1 MKDLVNLPLDEL
13 KRAPGIKKVTKLP
26 LESFRFYYENLE
38 RPLVQD
44 FLIEQH
50 WVRANQHHLG
60 GGRGGEHNTII
71 ILVQGFAGM
80 CCVKTSQEHEII
92 IPMV

>member
-1 MKDLVNLPLDEL
+1 MKDLVNLPSDEL

-26 LESFRFYYENLE
+26 LDSFRFCYENLE
-38 RPLVQD
+38 PLLD
-44 FLIEQH
+44 FLIEQQSACKPAPF
-50 WVRANQHHLG
+50 RG
-60 GGRGGEHNTII
+60 GGGGGGERDTVI

-80 CCVKTSQEHEII
+80 CCVKTSQAHEII